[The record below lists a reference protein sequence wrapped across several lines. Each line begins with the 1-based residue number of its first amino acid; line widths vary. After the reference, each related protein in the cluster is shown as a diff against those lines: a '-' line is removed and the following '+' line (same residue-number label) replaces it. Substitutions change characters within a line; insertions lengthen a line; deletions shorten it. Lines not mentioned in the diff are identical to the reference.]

1 MNESHLRE
9 LEDFLSESQI
19 LKDEKSFEFYGQD
32 WVRLYKINP
41 SLIVFPQNAEDVLQL
56 VKWARKHKI
65 ALVPSGGRTGLSG
78 AAVASQ
84 QEVVVSFEKMNQL
97 IEWNPAEETLTVEA
111 GCITKEVQKWALE
124 RGFFF
129 PVSFAAE
136 GSSQIGGNV
145 ATNAGGVHV
154 IQYGST
160 RNWVRGL
167 EVVTGKGEVLQLG
180 RHLIKDST
188 GYNFLHL
195 FIGSEGTLGFITK
208 VTLAVTSQPT
218 SLSVFLLGVS
228 ELSDLIEIYSRF
240 KKSIPLHAFEMMTD
254 LALDYVQKTGKNIPL
269 STKSSYYVLM
279 EIEEA
284 YQEKALSIFEKLME
298 EGKITDGTLSQSAEQ
313 AQEIWALRENIS
325 ESIAGHKPYKN
336 DIAVRIS
343 KLPEFLSQVDSLL
356 KKEYPEYKVVWFG
369 HIGDGNL
376 HINILKPENVKED
389 EFVKNCER
397 VNQLLF
403 SKIQEF
409 GGTISAEHG
418 VGLLKKPY
426 LHYTKS
432 EEEIN
437 YMREIKKIFDPDGI
451 MNPGKIFN
459 AEKNV

>member
-1 MNESHLRE
+1 MAETHFEE
-9 LEDFLSESQI
+9 LKDFLSESQI
-19 LKDEKSFEFYGQD
+19 LKDQKNLEFYGRD
-32 WVRLYKINP
+32 WVRLYPANP
-41 SLIVFPQNAEDVLQL
+41 SLVVFPKKTEEVVQL
-56 VKWARKHKI
+56 VQWARKHKI

-78 AAVASQ
+78 AAVASKK
-84 QEVVVSFEKMNQL
+84 EVIVSFEKMNQL
-97 IEWNPAEETLTVEA
+97 IEWNEAEETLTVEA
-111 GCITKEVQKWALE
+111 GCITKDIQKWADE
-124 RGFFF
+124 KGFFF

-136 GSSQIGGNV
+136 GSSQIGGNT

-154 IQYGST
+154 IQYGSI
-160 RNWVRGL
+160 RKWIRGL
-167 EVVTGKGEVLQLG
+167 EVVTGKGDVLKLG

-208 VTLAVTSQPT
+208 ITLAVTSKPS
-218 SLSVFLLGVS
+218 SLNVFLLGLS
-228 ELSDLIEIYSRF
+228 QLSDLIEVYSRF
-240 KKSIPLHAFEMMTD
+240 KKNIPLHAFEMMTD
-254 LALDYVQKTGKNIPL
+254 LALDYVQKTGKKLPL
-269 STKSSYYVLM
+269 SKKSPYYILM
-279 EIEEA
+279 EIEES

-298 EGKITDGTLSQSAEQ
+298 EGKIEDGTLSQSTEQ

-325 ESIAGHKPYKN
+325 ESIAPYKPYKN

-343 KLPEFLSQVDSLL
+343 KLPEFLTRTDSLL

-376 HINILKPENVKED
+376 HINILKPENLEENK
-389 EFVKNCER
+389 FVKNCER

-426 LHYTKS
+426 LHYTRS
-432 EEEIN
+432 TEEIN

-451 MNPGKIFN
+451 MNPDKIFN
-459 AEKNV
+459 VEKNV

>member
-1 MNESHLRE
+1 MTESYFKE

-19 LKDEKSFEFYGQD
+19 LRDKKSLEFYGQD
-32 WVRLYKINP
+32 WVRLYKVNP
-41 SLIVFPQNAEDVLQL
+41 SLVVFPQNAEDVVQL
-56 VKWARKHKI
+56 VKWARKYKV

-84 QEVVVSFEKMNQL
+84 LEVIVSFEKMNQL
-97 IEWNPAEETLTVEA
+97 IEWNEAEETFTVEA
-111 GCITKEVQKWALE
+111 GCITKEVQKWAMD

-208 VTLAVTSQPT
+208 VTLGVTSRPT
-218 SLSVFLLGVS
+218 SLNVFLLAVPQ
-228 ELSDLIEIYSRF
+228 LNDLIEIYSRF
-240 KKSIPLHAFEMMTD
+240 KKNVPLHAFEMMTD
-254 LALDYVQKTGKNIPL
+254 LALDYVQKTGKSIPL
-269 STKSSYYVLM
+269 SKKSSYYVLM
-279 EIEEA
+279 EIEES
-284 YQEKALSIFEKLME
+284 YQEKALLIFEKLME
-298 EGKITDGTLSQSAEQ
+298 EGKIEDGTLSQSAEQ

-325 ESIAGHKPYKN
+325 ESIAPYKPYKN

-343 KLPEFLSQVDSLL
+343 KLPEFLTQVDSLL

-376 HINILKPENVKED
+376 HINILKPESLKED
-389 EFVKNCER
+389 EFIKNCER

-403 SKIQEF
+403 SKIKEF

-432 EEEIN
+432 QEEID
-437 YMREIKKIFDPDGI
+437 YMREIKKIFDPDHI

-459 AEKNV
+459 VEKNV

>member
-1 MNESHLRE
+1 MTGAHFLE
-9 LEDFLSESQI
+9 LESFLSESQI
-19 LKDEKSFEFYGQD
+19 LKDPKSLEFYGQD
-32 WVRLYKINP
+32 WVRLYKVNP

-56 VKWARKHKI
+56 VKWARKHKT

-97 IEWNPAEETLTVEA
+97 IEWNEAEETLTVEA
-111 GCITKEVQKWALE
+111 GCITKEVQKWASD

-154 IQYGST
+154 IQYGSM

-188 GYNFLHL
+188 GYNLLHL
-195 FIGSEGTLGFITK
+195 FVGSEGTLGFIPK
-208 VTLAVTSQPT
+208 VTLAVASKPA
-218 SLSVFLLGVS
+218 SLNVFLLGVS
-228 ELSDLIEIYSRF
+228 QLGDLIEIYSRF

-254 LALDYVQKTGKNIPL
+254 LALDYAQKTGKDMPL
-269 STKSSYYVLM
+269 SQKSSYYILM
-279 EIEEA
+279 EIEEL

-298 EGKITDGTLSQSAEQ
+298 EDKIKDGALSQSAEQ
-313 AQEIWALRENIS
+313 AQQIWALRENIS
-325 ESIAGHKPYKN
+325 ESIAPYKPYKN

-343 KLPEFLSQVDSLL
+343 KLPEFLTQVDLLL
-356 KKEYPEYKVVWFG
+356 KKEYPEYKVIWFG

-376 HINILKPENVKED
+376 HINILKPDNVKED
-389 EFVKNCER
+389 EFVENCEK

-409 GGTISAEHG
+409 EGSISAEHG

-426 LHYTKS
+426 LKYTRS
-432 EEEIN
+432 AEEIN
-437 YMREIKKIFDPDGI
+437 YMREIKSAFDPDGI

>member
-1 MNESHLRE
+1 MKAHFLE
-9 LEDFLSESQI
+9 LESFLSESQI
-19 LKDEKSFEFYGQD
+19 LKDQKSLEFYGQD
-32 WVRLYKINP
+32 WVRLYQVEP
-41 SLIVFPQNAEDVLQL
+41 SLIVFPKTADEVMQL
-56 VKWARKHKI
+56 VKWARKNKI

-84 QEVVVSFEKMNQL
+84 SEVVVSFEKMNQL
-97 IEWNPAEETLTVEA
+97 IEWNEAEETLTVEP
-111 GCITKEVQKWALE
+111 GCITKEVQKWATD
-124 RGFFF
+124 RGFYF

-145 ATNAGGVHV
+145 ATNAGGVRV
-154 IQYGST
+154 IQYGSI
-160 RNWVRGL
+160 RKWVRGL
-167 EVVTGKGEVLQLG
+167 EVVTGRGEVLQLG

-188 GYNFLHL
+188 GYNLLHL

-208 VTLAVTSQPT
+208 VTLAVTSQPK

-228 ELSDLIEIYSRF
+228 KLGDLIEIYSRF
-240 KKSIPLHAFEMMTD
+240 KKNIPLHAFEMMTD
-254 LALDYVQKTGKNIPL
+254 LALDYVQKTGRNVPL

-279 EIEEA
+279 EIEES
-284 YQEKALSIFEKLME
+284 YQEEALSIFEKLME
-298 EGKITDGTLSQSAEQ
+298 EGRITDGTLSQSAEQ

-325 ESIAGHKPYKN
+325 ESIAPYKPYKN

-343 KLPEFLSQVDSLL
+343 KLPEFLTQVDSLL

-376 HINILKPENVKED
+376 HINILKPESIKED
-389 EFVKNCER
+389 KFVKNCER

-426 LHYTKS
+426 LHYAKS
-432 EEEIN
+432 LEEIN
-437 YMREIKKIFDPDGI
+437 YMKEIKKIFDPDYI
-451 MNPGKIFN
+451 MNPGKIF
-459 AEKNV
+459 